1 MNALARKKGE
11 APVPVPA
18 SLSPWQI
25 AALGGSVV
33 GNSLAIRGVRRS
45 LTLLGISLA
54 VATAGEVLGIRVA
67 RSLRHHSRPQ
77 VGGLPVLLPLA
88 WYAAVAPAYGLAQG
102 ALGKRSGA
110 AVAVATAL
118 LATATDLAND
128 PFGLASGYWE
138 WRDGGS
144 DLSDVRGANG
154 MPGTPVG
161 NYAGWLLIAG
171 TVALLAERGREPG
184 EVEGARRRRTQSL
197 TAHLTVAAP
206 GLLWA
211 LRERRW
217 KLLALS
223 ALATVGGAGAA
234 WLAAGE

>member
-1 MNALARKKGE
+1 MIGRQKREGS
-11 APVPVPA
+11 VPVPA
-18 SLSPWQI
+18 SLSPWQM
-25 AALGGSVV
+25 AALGGSVL

-45 LTLLGISLA
+45 LALLGISLA
-54 VATAGEVLGIRVA
+54 VAAAGEVLGIRVA
-67 RSLRHHSRPQ
+67 RVLRHHSRPQ

-102 ALGKRSGA
+102 ALGERGGA
-110 AVAVATAL
+110 ASVAVATAL

-144 DLSDVRGANG
+144 YVPDVRGANG
-154 MPGTPVG
+154 VQGTPVG

-197 TAHLTVAAP
+197 TAHLTMAAP

-223 ALATVGGAGAA
+223 ALAAVGGAGAA
-234 WLAAGE
+234 WRAAGE